1 MINAVRRA
9 VVAIVAACGGSHA
22 HPPDAVP
29 DAGVDAAMISAHDV
43 VRDLRDDMQALP
55 IVDERPYNSLVASVR
70 QPDGT
75 WTPVAVAADGTFS
88 FAADGSYRLQLA
100 ADGGRPLELQ
110 LAAPHLDLAGSVGAR
125 YDRAPVPAGTQ
136 LAVTLGNPSST
147 GVSGIASTGVWAGTT
162 RQNGTNA
169 SFVVDWTQI
178 ASGLLDTS
186 AYDKLYGLT
195 YDSVDNPAFTT
206 ITGACSSDVTMT
218 GGAAT
223 AAGCTLAPLVRDH
236 CVHIVAH
243 VAAEDARI
251 VAALAGAPAFSTA
264 VYAWNID
271 AVPAPSLG
279 PVGLLSIAGYGVNAT
294 PTADIDRD
302 LTMYAVPF
310 LGHAPMVIMS
320 VVRQRTTAAGLTLS
334 AYTQHYVQPAPDCAT
349 PTDIPGTAAIAGVP
363 TLDGVALASDN
374 VEIALDPTRD
384 HELAWPVAS
393 GTADLWVVNLYTV
406 TGAQLAYQRA
416 WLTADPHVAIDAAQL
431 PAGASYLFHIRG
443 VLGAPNVRTGDLRT
457 ISYPAAPYADSVV
470 PSAIFEVTN

>member
-1 MINAVRRA
+1 MIFTVRRA

-22 HPPDAVP
+22 HPPDAEP
-29 DAGVDAAMISAHDV
+29 DTGAAAMVMSRDV
-43 VRDLRDDMQALP
+43 ARDLRDDMQALP

-75 WTPVAVAADGTFS
+75 WSPLAVAADGTFS
-88 FAADGSYRLQLA
+88 FAADGSYRLELS
-100 ADGGRPLELQ
+100 ADGGRTLELQ
-110 LAAPHLDLAGSVGAR
+110 LAATHLDLAGSIGGR
-125 YDRAPVPAGTQ
+125 YERAPVPAGTQ
-136 LAVTLGNPSST
+136 LAVTLGNPSAT
-147 GVSGIASTGVWAGTT
+147 GVSAIASTGIWFGTT

-169 SFVVDWTQI
+169 SFVVDWT
-178 ASGLLDTS
+178 ASGLLDAG

-195 YDSVDNPAFTT
+195 YDSVDNPAFTA
-206 ITGACSSDVTMT
+206 ITSACSSDVTMT
-218 GGAAT
+218 GGTAT
-223 AAGCTLAPLVRDH
+223 PAGCTLAPVVRDH

-243 VAAEDARI
+243 VTAEDARV
-251 VAALAGAPAFSTA
+251 VAALAGAPAFATA
-264 VYAWNID
+264 AYSWNID

-279 PVGLLSIAGYGVNAT
+279 PVGLLSIAGYGVNAA

-310 LGHAPMVIMS
+310 LGHAPMVITS
-320 VVRQRTTAAGLTLS
+320 VVRQRTTSAGLTLS

-349 PTDIPGTAAIAGVP
+349 PTDIPGTVAIAGVP

-374 VEIALDPTRD
+374 VEVALDPTRD

-416 WLTADPHVAIDAAQL
+416 WLTADPHIAIDAAQL
-431 PAGASYLFHIRG
+431 PAGASYVFYIRAVAG
-443 VLGAPNVRTGDLRT
+443 VPGARAGDLRT
-457 ISYPAAPYADSVV
+457 VAYPAAPYADSVV
-470 PSAIFEVTN
+470 PSAIFGVTN